1 MRRRALTTVLFVVA
15 LWLASTPSGRGPSV
29 QEMFVAGTQ
38 AAAEAETM
46 CLMPDS
52 GESIERGGES
62 IERSGESIER
72 SGESI
77 EPSNQEPRL
86 AIPTITDLYGDSPP
100 LRMVVDPYPSFNG
113 VAVDAAND
121 LVLMS

>member
-62 IERSGESIER
+62 IE
-72 SGESI
+72 
-77 EPSNQEPRL
+77 PSTQEPRL
-86 AIPTITDLYGDSPP
+86 AIPTTTDLSGDIPP

-113 VAVDAAND
+113 VAVDTAND
-121 LVLMS
+121 